1 MFRVINITNIADVLT
16 DIDDIDLRKYK
27 KKKENSLI
35 TSLSQCITDGTIDVK
50 ILSKAWFPLIKDAKV
65 FLSHS
70 SADKDV
76 VYKLSYYL
84 EEVCQ
89 IKTFVDSMVW
99 GYSDQL
105 LKEVDNKY
113 CYNIKTKTY
122 SYERR
127 NISTSNIH
135 LILNNSLI
143 RMIDTCE
150 LILFINTENSINSTE
165 KIDDKLSTRSPWIF
179 TELEACRMLRTI
191 IPLHWKNRI
200 KKANESVRDVFFSE
214 EAENKL
220 NFKYDL
226 DLEKFPK
233 ITYQSFVNILSRGS
247 SSNCLGDDL
256 LNNIYT
262 SVK

>member
-1 MFRVINITNIADVLT
+1 MFKVINITNIDDVLT
-16 DIDDIDLRKYK
+16 DIGEVVLRKYK
-27 KKKENSLI
+27 KKKENSLM
-35 TSLSQCITDGTIDVK
+35 TSLNQCITEGTIDVK
-50 ILSKAWFPLIKDAKV
+50 MLSKAWFPLIEDAKV

-70 SADKDV
+70 SADKDI

-84 EEVCQ
+84 EEVCK

-113 CYNIKTKTY
+113 CYNLDTRTY

-150 LILFINTENSINSTE
+150 LILFINTENSINITE

-179 TELEACRMLRTI
+179 TELEACRMLRITI
-191 IPLHWKNRI
+191 PSHWRNRI
-200 KKANESVRDVFFSE
+200 KKANEGVRDVFFSKE
-214 EAENKL
+214 DENKL
-220 NFKYDL
+220 NFKYDI
-226 DLEKFPK
+226 DLENFPK
-233 ITYQSFVNILSRGS
+233 IGYQSFINILTKGHSLDF
-247 SSNCLGDDL
+247 LGDNL
-256 LNNIYT
+256 LVYIYT
-262 SVK
+262 KIK